1 MTFNLGNRVTT
12 FGCLLLS
19 LIIIRFLLN
28 NRYCAT
34 LVLSLIIFSVLGIS
48 DHWKEWH
55 NSKKRIIYNIS
66 ENVDINN
73 FSIESQLFVS
83 YNHYS
88 KIKTMNHIEFFPDV
102 PNVRAIF
109 KLATGKDYNV
119 SPLNNRFYF
128 DGHRIVDKK
137 LGDQYF
143 VGEFINIYDSE
154 NDELLTVA
162 KKNITEYL
170 SNLPMDYRHWVQLL
184 DKENLI
190 RIMVLKLM
198 PRLEYIL

>member
-1 MTFNLGNRVTT
+1 
-12 FGCLLLS
+12 
-19 LIIIRFLLN
+19 
-28 NRYCAT
+28 
-34 LVLSLIIFSVLGIS
+34 
-48 DHWKEWH
+48 
-55 NSKKRIIYNIS
+55 
-66 ENVDINN
+66 
-73 FSIESQLFVS
+73 
-83 YNHYS
+83 
-88 KIKTMNHIEFFPDV
+88 MNHIEFFPDV

-154 NDELLTVA
+154 NDELLTVS

-170 SNLPMDYRHWVQLL
+170 TNLPMDYRHWIQLL

-190 RIMVLKLM
+190 RKMVLKLM